1 MSDDDIHVTLFAD
14 DTRIE
19 ALASY
24 TDRLDELAAVFAD
37 ASVGDGELL
46 DRRPAE
52 DAWSVAEVMHHL
64 ADAELHQSIRLR
76 SMLTDDTPV
85 WQGWDGVAYAR
96 TLGYDSRPAA
106 DALTL
111 VLAIRNVNIR
121 LLASMPVDQWRRTAI
136 HPTAGELDVAGWVG
150 VANDHLAE
158 HVLQARR
165 AVIGMT

>member
-1 MSDDDIHVTLFAD
+1 
-14 DTRIE
+14 
-19 ALASY
+19 
-24 TDRLDELAAVFAD
+24 
-37 ASVGDGELL
+37 
-46 DRRPAE
+46 
-52 DAWSVAEVMHHL
+52 
-64 ADAELHQSIRLR
+64 
-76 SMLTDDTPV
+76 MLTDDTPA
-85 WQGWDGVAYAR
+85 WPAWDGVAYSH

-136 HPTAGELDVAGWVG
+136 HPTAGVLDVAGWVG